1 MPYRHLSSS
10 ASSARRGPLSAM
22 VIIAIIVIGT
32 GAFVGWASAA
42 RLDELVRAQGQII
55 AEQRTQVVQSID
67 GGVLRA
73 LLVNEGDIVKKG
85 QLVAAFDKTRAEAAF
100 HDSQNKVAAL
110 QARLAR
116 LQAEV
121 YGRARVNFPDNLS
134 AWPQFIENQASLF
147 EKRKRALEEAIIALK
162 KLRSLAMQE
171 LAMTQPLLENG
182 DVGQAQVVRL
192 EKQVAELNGRIIN
205 QQNQYFQEAQTEMA
219 KADEELAAQQELMR
233 ERKLILDNTEIY
245 APQDGIVRDIGI
257 TTLGAT
263 LKPGD
268 PILEILPTDNRL
280 IFEAK
285 FAPSDIAPL
294 ELGLPVQVK
303 LDSYDYSIYG
313 KVDGSVAYIS
323 PDALTQQDG
332 NRGEVKYYRVYVD
345 LGRWGDISPSD
356 TGNEGSEIKINPG
369 MTGIAEVRTRD
380 KTLLSY
386 LTKPVIKTLDVA
398 FTER

>member
-10 ASSARRGPLSAM
+10 VSRVRRGQFSSMA
-22 VIIAIIVIGT
+22 IIAIIVVAT
-32 GAFVGWASAA
+32 GAFVGWASAT
-42 RLDELVRAQGQII
+42 RLDELARAQGQVI

-67 GGVLRA
+67 GGVLRS
-73 LLVNEGDIVKKG
+73 LLVSEGEIVKKG
-85 QLVAAFDKTRAEAAF
+85 QLIATFDKTRAEAAYD
-100 HDSQNKVAAL
+100 DSQNKMAAV

-121 YGRARVNFPDNLS
+121 YGRPEVNFPENLS
-134 AWPQFIENQASLF
+134 AWPQFIENQRSLF
-147 EKRKRALEEAIIALK
+147 EKRKRAVEESILALK
-162 KLRSLAMQE
+162 KLRSLATQE
-171 LAMTQPLLENG
+171 LAMTKPLLKHG

-192 EKQVAELNGRIIN
+192 EKQVAELTGRIIN
-205 QQNQYFQEAQTEMA
+205 QQNEYFQEAQTEMA
-219 KADEELAAQQELMR
+219 KADEELAAQLELMR
-233 ERKLILDNTEIY
+233 ERKVILDNTDIY

-294 ELGLPVQVK
+294 ELGLPAQVK
-303 LDSYDYSIYG
+303 LDAYDYSIYG
-313 KVDGSVAYIS
+313 KVDGTVAYIS
-323 PDALTQQDG
+323 PDALTQRDA
-332 NRGEVKYYRVYVD
+332 NRGEVKYYRVYIE
-345 LGRWGDISPSD
+345 LGQSGRISPRD
-356 TGNEGSEIKINPG
+356 KQANDSEIKINPG

-386 LTKPVIKTLDVA
+386 LTKPVFKTLDVA

>member
-1 MPYRHLSSS
+1 ML
-10 ASSARRGPLSAM
+10 
-22 VIIAIIVIGT
+22 IITIIVIGIA
-32 GAFVGWASAA
+32 AFVGWASAA
-42 RLDELVRAQGQII
+42 RLDELARAQGQII
-55 AEQRTQVVQSID
+55 AAQRTQVVQSID

-73 LLVNEGDIVKKG
+73 LLVSEGDIVKKG
-85 QLVAAFDKTRAEAAF
+85 QLVAVFDKTRAEAAYD
-100 HDSQNKVAAL
+100 DSQNKVAAL
-110 QARLAR
+110 QARLVR

-121 YGRARVNFPDNLS
+121 YGRGEVVFPARLS
-134 AWPQFIENQASLF
+134 DWPQFMENQRNLF
-147 EKRKRALEEAIIALK
+147 EKRQQALDESIVALK
-162 KLRSLAMQE
+162 KLRTLAMQE
-171 LAMTQPLLENG
+171 LAMTKPLLEHG

-219 KADEELAAQQELMR
+219 KADEELAAQLELMR
-233 ERKLILDNTEIY
+233 ERKVILDNTDIF

-294 ELGLPVQVK
+294 KLGLPAQVK
-303 LDSYDYSIYG
+303 LDAYDYSIYG
-313 KVDGSVAYIS
+313 KVDGEVSYIS
-323 PDALTQQDG
+323 PDALTHQDSS
-332 NRGEVKYYRVYVD
+332 RGEVKYYRVYIE
-345 LGRWGDISPSD
+345 LGSNGQIAPFNRVLND
-356 TGNEGSEIKINPG
+356 SEITINPG